1 MASSKKEDSKS
12 SLENSIKRLE
22 KIVESLEDGSVP
34 LEEAIKMYEE
44 GIELSRACIEK
55 LTQAELKLKKL
66 TKKIDDSFDVE
77 NIEREDLPDRQ
88 AGLE

>member
-1 MASSKKEDSKS
+1 MPSSKKEDFKS

-22 KIVESLEDGSVP
+22 KIVESLEGGSVP

-44 GIELSRACIEK
+44 GVELSRSCIEK

-66 TKKIDDSFDVE
+66 TKKIDDSFDLAD
-77 NIEREDLPDRQ
+77 IEPEDL
-88 AGLE
+88 E